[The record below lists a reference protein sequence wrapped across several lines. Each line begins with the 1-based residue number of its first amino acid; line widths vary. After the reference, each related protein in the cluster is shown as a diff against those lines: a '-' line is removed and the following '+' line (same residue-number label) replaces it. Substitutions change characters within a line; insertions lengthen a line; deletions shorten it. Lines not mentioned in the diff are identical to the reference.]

1 MAKSKKNEKGA
12 LLILVAI
19 IITVIAILTGAY
31 LSRLVTEKKSF
42 TDERGVFQAMSLS
55 ESAANMAYAEL
66 NKRLPT
72 DLNSR
77 LIAVNASD
85 IRPYVTGNNPLGFL
99 VNFAYSGSATRFSSD
114 NSTAVL
120 SIPLPDY
127 LNKGSDWNTT
137 ANITITSNGTPT
149 EDDVDGPF
157 RFNYR
162 YKIQAATR
170 MWQGSGADGIKG
182 TSDDKYVRKI
192 ISYAPNSFQ
201 VVALH
206 GNFAKFALFTDH
218 HKTASGTTVWFT
230 ADTNFYGP
238 VHTNERFSFANNPS
252 AEFTD
257 AVSQS
262 YGDVRFYNNG
272 SSKLLAGNSNP
283 LCCERS
289 GCLTTPCRDKP
300 IFNST
305 FTTSADVISLP
316 SSVSQTEMKNDALGT
331 LSAPSS
337 TGVYIPNQAGSVTGG
352 IYIKGSTST
361 SADDAT
367 IVMSVDGSNDPVYT
381 ITQKIGTTTHTTVV
395 TELLS
400 TSQTKVVV
408 DGGAATTYNGK
419 PDGTGNEGT
428 LIYSS
433 DTIKGFSGTVQS
445 STKITVA
452 SEKDVVITNNVK
464 YQNYTAS
471 PLSAT
476 GYDNILGLISWGGN
490 LRIGTAAPDD
500 IEIHGIMMAPAGVFT
515 VDDYNM
521 GSPRGTATLLGGVI
535 TSYYGAFGTFSGGSS
550 QSGYGRHFVYDSRVL
565 SGIAPP
571 YFPYMTSYTSSIA
584 PQDIFRTRTSWREQ
598 ES

>member
-1 MAKSKKNEKGA
+1 MAKSLKKEKGT

-19 IITVIAILTGAY
+19 IITVITILTSAY
-31 LSRLVTEKKSF
+31 LSRLVSEKKSF
-42 TDERGVFQAMSLS
+42 TDERGIFQAMSLS

-77 LIAVNASD
+77 LNTVNASD
-85 IRPYVTGNNPLGFL
+85 IRPYVTSNNPLGFL
-99 VNFAYSGSATRFSSD
+99 VNYAYSSGAIQFSSD

-120 SIPLPDY
+120 SVPLPDY
-127 LNKGSDWNTT
+127 LNKGGDWNTT
-137 ANITITSNGTPT
+137 ANITISPNGTPT
-149 EDDVDGPF
+149 QDTTDGPF

-162 YKIQAATR
+162 YRIQATTR

-192 ISYAPNSFQ
+192 ISYSPNSFQ

-218 HKTASGTTVWFT
+218 HRTTSGTTVWFT
-230 ADTNFYGP
+230 ADTNFLGP
-238 VHTNERFSFANNPS
+238 VHTNERFSFANSPS

-257 AVSQS
+257 EVSQS
-262 YGDVRFYNNG
+262 YNDVRFYNNG
-272 SSKLLAGNSNP
+272 NSKLLLGNSNP
-283 LCCERS
+283 ICCERS
-289 GCLTTPCRDKP
+289 GCLTTPCKDKP
-300 IFNST
+300 MFDSS
-305 FTTSADVISLP
+305 FTTGADVITLP

-337 TGVYIPNQAGSVTGG
+337 SGVYIPNQSGSVTGG
-352 IYIKGSTST
+352 IYIKGSTSSST
-361 SADDAT
+361 DDAT
-367 IVMSVDGSNDPVYT
+367 VVMSVDGSNNPVYT
-381 ITQKIGTTTHTTVV
+381 ITQKPSSTTHTTVV
-395 TELLS
+395 TELIS
-400 TSQTKVVV
+400 ANQTKVVV
-408 DGGAATTYNGK
+408 DGGAATTYNGR
-419 PDGTGNEGT
+419 PNGTGHQGT
-428 LIYSS
+428 LIYST
-433 DTIKGFSGTVQS
+433 DTIKGFSGTVQNS
-445 STKITVA
+445 IKITVA
-452 SEKDVVITNNVK
+452 SEKDIVITNNVK

-490 LRIGTAAPDD
+490 LRVGTAAPDD

-515 VDDYNM
+515 VDNYDD

-535 TSYYGAFGTFSGGSS
+535 TSYYGAFGTFSGGSA

-565 SGIAPP
+565 SGTAPP
-571 YFPYMTSYTSSIA
+571 YFPYMTSFTSSVS